1 MRTILNKKQKQD
13 FLNDNWKFETL
24 TFKWSRSGVCRIYDK
39 RNNKTEFV
47 AGGGGYDKKGSV
59 LGAFI
64 NTYFGEELKKLI
76 ADNGGKAFH
85 IRQGFYGLT
94 HYNPNA
100 KSKNRRYLKRATEN
114 TKTYVDGACGFN
126 CMTQILAKIGFKL
139 DFIRETNN
147 EIIYKLYIK

>member
-39 RNNKTEFV
+39 RNNKTEFY
-47 AGGGGYDKKGSV
+47 AGGYGYDKKGTA
-59 LGAFI
+59 LGQLI
-64 NTYFGEELKKLI
+64 NKHFSNELKKL
-76 ADNGGKAFH
+76 NSSEY
-85 IRQGFYGLT
+85 YGLT
-94 HYNPNA
+94 HYNPDG
-100 KSKNRRYLKRATEN
+100 NRGQRTLKRSTD
-114 TKTYVDGACGFN
+114 KTRSYVDGGCGFN

-147 EIIYKLYIK
+147 EIIYKLYTK